1 MQRPTARL
9 QVEDLESRTVPS
21 ASLLRPVF
29 GAALV
34 SHAAHDIGLPGAIHG
49 TLTARPG
56 MPDTGAHYT
65 VSGSGWL
72 LGLGQVSVTGSLQGT
87 GFIAQGHESPVRP
100 HPTGGLIARAFI
112 DDARRRVPA
121 DAVRERVLSKL
132 VRVGGCLLSDDAR
145 MRFIAT

>member
-49 TLTARPG
+49 TLTAQPG
-56 MPDTGAHYT
+56 IPDTGAHYA

-87 GFIAQGHESPVRP
+87 GFIAQGHASGQLTLTNSKGTVTVDLVGPTQQSFAPLP
-100 HPTGGLIARAFI
+100 HVFHFTVSGGTGAYQNLHASGDVVFLQ
-112 DDARRRVPA
+112 
-121 DAVRERVLSKL
+121 
-132 VRVGGCLLSDDAR
+132 
-145 MRFIAT
+145 